1 MKKNFKFILLGIII
15 IALIVIFVML
25 FKENDKTK
33 YQDKSAFLA
42 GVKEIYKTAKTQYT
56 SNIKYFANINGK
68 SCNSDISTNLDYEG
82 LNYYYSFDDNGNIKG
97 TINQTFFVP
106 YNDKYIFELEK
117 DNISIN
123 DLGSALYSEVKNN
136 PYIRDYDSNFKISCE
151 GKING

>member
-1 MKKNFKFILLGIII
+1 MKKNFRFILLGIII
-15 IALIVIFVML
+15 IALIVIFIML

-42 GVKEIYKTAKTQYT
+42 EVKEIYKTAKTQYA
-56 SNIKYFANINGK
+56 SDIKYFAKVNNN
-68 SCNSDISTNLDYEG
+68 SCDSDITSNIEYD
-82 LNYYYSFDDNGNIKG
+82 LNYYYSFDDNGNINK
-97 TINQTFFVP
+97 IYA

-117 DNISIN
+117 DNISID

-136 PYIRDYDSNFKISCE
+136 PYIKDYDNNFKISCE

>member
-15 IALIVIFVML
+15 IAFIVIFVML

-82 LNYYYSFDDNGNIKG
+82 LNYYYSFDDNGNINK
-97 TINQTFFVP
+97 IYV

-117 DNISIN
+117 DNISID

>member
-82 LNYYYSFDDNGNIKG
+82 LNYYYSFDDNGNI
-97 TINQTFFVP
+97 N
-106 YNDKYIFELEK
+106 
-117 DNISIN
+117 
-123 DLGSALYSEVKNN
+123 
-136 PYIRDYDSNFKISCE
+136 KIYV
-151 GKING
+151 

>member
-15 IALIVIFVML
+15 IALIVIFVMI

-33 YQDKSAFLA
+33 YQDKSIFLSSI
-42 GVKEIYKTAKTQYT
+42 KEIYKTAKTQYA
-56 SNIKYFANINGK
+56 SDIKYFANINGK

-82 LNYYYSFDDNGNIKG
+82 LNYYYSFDDNGNINK
-97 TINQTFFVP
+97 IYA

-117 DNISIN
+117 DNISIE
-123 DLGSALYSEVKNN
+123 DLGSTLYRDVKNN
-136 PYIRDYDSNFKISCE
+136 NHIKDYNNNFKISCE